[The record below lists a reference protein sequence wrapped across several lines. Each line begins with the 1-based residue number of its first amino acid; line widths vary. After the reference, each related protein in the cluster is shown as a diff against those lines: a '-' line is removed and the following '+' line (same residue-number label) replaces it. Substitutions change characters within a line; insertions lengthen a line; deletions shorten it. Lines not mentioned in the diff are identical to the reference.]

1 MKCRSDAQG
10 SSQQGLPLVEEEMV
24 DMADDRRCAE
34 SCLSCCA
41 GFAAGGGMRLPARLD
56 LGRSGEELS
65 REEGPEPYS
74 GPCFQSVAV
83 SELGAGTSSPLFS

>member
-41 GFAAGGGMRLPARLD
+41 GFAAGGGMRLLARLD
-56 LGRSGEELS
+56 QDEVGKNCHVKRGRS
-65 REEGPEPYS
+65 
-74 GPCFQSVAV
+74 
-83 SELGAGTSSPLFS
+83 PLAAPVFNP